1 MDLTQGERG
10 WAGNSPVS
18 HRQPPT
24 RPCLGVGPRPAY
36 GGDGAE
42 VLVAVPH
49 EVDVLGHVNARG
61 PPARGR
67 PRQHGLILLELLK
80 VGSVEVMQHGGLVR
94 RGLAVKGAPVD
105 PTEEWV
111 RLDLAHA
118 APRAQPV
125 VHGAHEPQDEVPRR
139 WRELGLLRYPK
150 VVLPVDNLLARG
162 HGVLRVEGRV
172 AHHHLE
178 HDGAHA
184 PPVALQAVT
193 LQRKSENDRGMSN
206 SPSER
211 GKEKRGLHLSAPES
225 ASTHLLQQDLRRDVV
240 RGSHRAVRQL
250 PSALLPHLNPLP
262 SHKPRRR
269 GVHALALQIALRGAL
284 GNSRHFVQ
292 VLRGGLLDGLAQ
304 AKVGEL
310 HVAKLVQEQ
319 VVRLDVP
326 VDVAPLVDAL
336 QGQHCLRNV
345 ELGLPLRQRVP
356 PHQQRHHV
364 AAGEVLR
371 NQVQK
376 LLVLE
381 RVVQLHDVRG
391 ADLHQ
396 DIPLGLDVLDLPAP
410 KHLALLEL
418 LHGLDLP
425 RGLLPHDSDLP
436 EGAPADNCK
445 RLEVLGTVPLAH

>member
-1 MDLTQGERG
+1 MDLTHGERG

-105 PTEEWV
+105 PAEEWV

-193 LQRKSENDRGMSN
+193 
-206 SPSER
+206 
-211 GKEKRGLHLSAPES
+211 
-225 ASTHLLQQDLRRDVV
+225 LLQQDLRRDVV

-336 QGQHCLRNV
+336 QGQHCLRDV

>member
-193 LQRKSENDRGMSN
+193 
-206 SPSER
+206 
-211 GKEKRGLHLSAPES
+211 
-225 ASTHLLQQDLRRDVV
+225 LLQQDLRRDVV